1 MPVLKPTESFQW
13 YDAAGRAAGRAA
25 GLTSRQVAAIVKK
38 HNLRKRRI
46 YGCMAVNVSDWK
58 DYLERKAQNGVE
70 ASN

>member
-1 MPVLKPTESFQW
+1 MPVLKATESFQW
-13 YDAAGRAAGRAA
+13 YDAAGRAA

-58 DYLERKAQNGVE
+58 DYLERKAQNGV
-70 ASN
+70 ATSN